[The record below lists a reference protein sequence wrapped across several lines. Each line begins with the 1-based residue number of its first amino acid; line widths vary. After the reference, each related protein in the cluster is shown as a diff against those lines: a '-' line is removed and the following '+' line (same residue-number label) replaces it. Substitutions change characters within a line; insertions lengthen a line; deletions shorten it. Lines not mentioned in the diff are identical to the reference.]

1 MTYPSQATKLSG
13 QISEC
18 QRQVCEAFLA
28 QDALVVIIGLIV
40 EPLARHPR
48 MTDRDSALVEL
59 VIAFLR
65 NILVAAGP
73 AGTLAVTTSSSEP
86 SALRIKASLVAKFF
100 DEDVS
105 DLLMLIAQH
114 AREAS
119 AMCS

>member
-1 MTYPSQATKLSG
+1 
-13 QISEC
+13 
-18 QRQVCEAFLA
+18 
-28 QDALVVIIGLIV
+28 
-40 EPLARHPR
+40 

-73 AGTLAVTTSSSEP
+73 AGNTLSVATSGSEP
-86 SALRIKASLVAKFF
+86 ALRIKAALVAKFF
-100 DEDVS
+100 DEDVL

-119 AMCS
+119 TRL